1 MNDKSQNNESQ
12 NEEPQNEEKNIPIAN
27 VGIEIEIGTNEHEHG
42 THGTNEHETNE
53 LKETT
58 LIIKTSDERLVQEDE
73 IVCSICFYNSCEEDN
88 DEQEKKVIKKTIYDS
103 KRYGQLFTLSGDEHF
118 EPVCSH
124 RFHTTC
130 LYQWIKSSREF
141 KCPMCRAT
149 VNTVTKHLTTVPEI
163 FGSEPEY
170 IVQYY
175 ANGKMQMECYKE
187 KGVLDKFLKKYD
199 LLGNPTYECGY
210 FKGEKHGDEIEYH
223 IHTSKRWKLQ
233 QYRHGSKHG
242 DFFEYSLN
250 DSEIIKHQQFRNGM
264 LHGSDA
270 EWFIATKSKKHEC
283 FYHEGLKHGIEK
295 IWTITGKLIFYKNHV
310 HGRPIGRCIVRFPD
324 NGCLERKCYYN
335 SHGQPDG
342 LYLEWQYAC
351 KSLTKSTNSM
361 NSNSITSNSI
371 NSNSNSMNSSN
382 QGFSLLGMLTGGGL
396 NMNVNNAKEPV
407 INSDRTDVVLKI
419 RSFYV
424 DGALVGP
431 YREYHDNGQLMIQS
445 LYNSNSQLD
454 EEYFEYDRFGRCVL
468 RYLYDNGKLHGVCE
482 RYFENGKIKEYGIY
496 VNDQLHGIDCYR
508 QYYQNGKIKVRQS
521 YNQGVL
527 HGESIYYNP
536 KGAVVTKH
544 NYNNGISYE

>member
-1 MNDKSQNNESQ
+1 MENSETKI
-12 NEEPQNEEKNIPIAN
+12 IPIAN
-27 VGIEIEIGTNEHEHG
+27 VAIMRETDDINDINETKTIE
-42 THGTNEHETNE
+42 
-53 LKETT
+53 KT
-58 LIIKTSDERLVQEDE
+58 LIIKTSEERLVQEDE

-88 DEQEKKVIKKTIYDS
+88 EEQEKKVVKKTIYDS
-103 KRYGQLFTLSGDEHF
+103 ERYGQLFTLSGDEQF

-149 VNTVTKHLTTVPEI
+149 VNTVSKYLTTVPEI

-175 ANGKMQMECYKE
+175 ANGKIQMECYKE

-210 FKGEKHGDEIEYH
+210 FKGEKHGEEIEYH
-223 IHTSKRWKLQ
+223 IHTNKRWKLQ
-233 QYRHGSKHG
+233 QFRHGSKHG

-264 LHGSDA
+264 LHGRDE

-351 KSLTKSTNSM
+351 KSLTKSSNSSNSSLNSNQSTNSSSS
-361 NSNSITSNSI
+361 SN
-371 NSNSNSMNSSN
+371 N

-396 NMNVNNAKEPV
+396 NMNLNNSNNSTNPKE
-407 INSDRTDVVLKI
+407 NNESDKTDAVLKI

-445 LYNSNSQLD
+445 LYNSESQLD

-468 RYLYDNGKLHGVCE
+468 RYLYDGGKLHGVCE
-482 RYFENGKIKEYGIY
+482 RYFENGKLKEYGIY
-496 VNDQLHGIDCYR
+496 VNDQLHGTDCYR
-508 QYYQNGKIKVRQS
+508 QYYQNGKVKVRQS
-521 YNQGVL
+521 YDHGVL
-527 HGESIYYNP
+527 HGESIYYSP
-536 KGAVVTKH
+536 KGVVVTKH
-544 NYNNGISYE
+544 VYNNGVCPSLSFD